1 MIEPF
6 ESEIKERKKK
16 KQARRVLN
24 WRILSRMHKEEQNN
38 NNNKERKQQEERED
52 DVCLF
57 QLYTKEEEKCN
68 DSGRLT
74 DR

>member
-1 MIEPF
+1 
-6 ESEIKERKKK
+6 
-16 KQARRVLN
+16 
-24 WRILSRMHKEEQNN
+24 MHKEEQNN